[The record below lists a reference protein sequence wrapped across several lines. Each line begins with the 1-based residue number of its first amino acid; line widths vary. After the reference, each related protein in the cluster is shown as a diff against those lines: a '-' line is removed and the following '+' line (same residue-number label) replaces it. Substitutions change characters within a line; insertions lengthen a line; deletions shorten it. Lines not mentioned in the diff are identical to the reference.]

1 VAGKNSSTV
10 SLPTLKN
17 DVPVTVGAEY
27 LDNKTMT
34 RKKRK
39 RNLDINQKRSGNNG

>member
-10 SLPTLKN
+10 SLPTWKSA
-17 DVPVTVGAEY
+17 VPVTVGAKY

-34 RKKRK
+34 NIKRK
-39 RNLDINQKRSGNNG
+39 RNLNINQKRSGDNG